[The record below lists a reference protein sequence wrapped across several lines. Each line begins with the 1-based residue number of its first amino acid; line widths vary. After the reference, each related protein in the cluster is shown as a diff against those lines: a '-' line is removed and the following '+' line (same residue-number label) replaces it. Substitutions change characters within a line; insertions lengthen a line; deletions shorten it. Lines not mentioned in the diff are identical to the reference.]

1 VNEAVVGFVHL
12 EEYACLSSMYRYTF
26 ELALYVHPGYIRQ
39 GVGKCLL
46 DQLMYLSHTG
56 YSKKGGFE
64 WVNDF
69 EYLKS
74 GKRRTIKTILA
85 STHFEHG
92 EDVEWMAD
100 YLGEFGFRK
109 AGRFSH
115 VGYKVGKVID
125 KTWFQVQTSEVIEA
139 GGVPAAQA

>member
-1 VNEAVVGFVHL
+1 
-12 EEYACLSSMYRYTF
+12 MYRYTF

-56 YSKKGGFE
+56 YNKKGGFE
-64 WVNDF
+64 WVNEF
-69 EYLKS
+69 EYLKN
-74 GKRRTIKTILA
+74 GKNRVIKTILVGV
-85 STHFEHG
+85 HHG
-92 EDVEWMAD
+92 RGDDAHWVAE

-125 KTWFQVQTSEVIEA
+125 TIWFQVQTSEVIDLNNA
-139 GGVPAAQA
+139 PMIQA